1 MGQRKWLPAR
11 TVTSASESVKTH
23 FGMAEM
29 TYAPHFWGMLS
40 MWEGCSREEELQN
53 PPLSDLLLPI
63 SILHIYNRASGRDS
77 GLEVAIRGKR
87 AAAPVN
93 VECLYYPNN

>member
-1 MGQRKWLPAR
+1 MGRRKWPPAQ
-11 TVTSASESVKTH
+11 TVTSASEGVKTH
-23 FGMAEM
+23 FGMAEV
-29 TYAPHFWGMLS
+29 TSAPHFSGMLS
-40 MWEGCSREEELQN
+40 TWEGRSREEEPQN
-53 PPLSDLLLPI
+53 PPLSDLLPPI

>member
-1 MGQRKWLPAR
+1 MHFGLAE
-11 TVTSASESVKTH
+11 VTSA
-23 FGMAEM
+23 
-29 TYAPHFWGMLS
+29 PHLSGGGVLAMLE
-40 MWEGCSREEELQN
+40 WCSREEELQN
-53 PPLSDLLLPI
+53 PPLSDLLPPI